1 MKNLKLFEDFFK
13 FYTYSTVTETKLLW
27 GFNNSS
33 VELKQNH
40 TKIKKLMASFSGKV
54 YGKRSA
60 ERRRKSDNA

>member
-1 MKNLKLFEDFFK
+1 MRR
-13 FYTYSTVTETKLLW
+13 
-27 GFNNSS
+27 FNNSS

-60 ERRRKSDNA
+60 ERRRKKKEVKNCENNTIENNNE